1 MRHEVF
7 IGIGSNLGRREENC
21 ERAIALMNEAGVRVT
36 DRSSKYETE
45 PWGVKDQPPFIN
57 MAVRAETEL
66 DPSALLRVLKG
77 IEKTMGRKPA
87 VRWGPRVIDLDI
99 LIYDDISWDTPELK
113 IPHPLML
120 EREFV
125 MEPLVEIAPAL
136 VERLM
141 RPAADRGNPY

>member
-1 MRHEVF
+1 VRHEVF